1 MADRR
6 HQHLSFDEQRELE
19 ILEKTRNEGFVDEE
33 LQKNKKAGAPIAPL
47 GGGEAVYF
55 NYDDPQP
62 TIEEALPLQ
71 FQAAGKIFWYYYP
84 ENLTLPEEKK
94 INEGDMIVAYS
105 ERGIELALVLKRSL
119 DDFKMQSKVDFVKKG
134 IIRKATPDDLKKEE
148 SLKEKAKEAWRI
160 CEQHNRELSIVMKLR
175 KVKYTLDDSKV
186 IFYFTAPG
194 RVDFR
199 ELIKRLA
206 SSLRRR
212 IEMRQIGV
220 RDTTKILGGL
230 GPCGMELCCRRYL
243 HSFIPVSVKM
253 AKDQNL
259 SLNPNK
265 ISGVC
270 GRLFCCLGYENPVY
284 EEIRKQMPYE
294 ETEVHDAITNRR
306 GFVKKVNVLQGT
318 VSVVFPSTETESYED
333 RLIEKVQFRKNEQN
347 KWVIDPAPP
356 KPEKDKKSE
365 KPSVFGDDL
374 KDYIPPFR
382 PEKAL
387 KPGEPEPQKLE
398 PRRDDRDNRNRDR
411 DRRPTDQKKE
421 GQQQKP
427 GEQKSSSNS
436 GGGRDNRDRDR
447 NRNRNNNNNNKPK
460 EGSSGQPQNQQ
471 GSQGNRDR
479 DQRRDR
485 RPHRPDRP
493 RQDQNNKPA
502 AAPTDPGKKD
512 GGNNSGNPPA
522 SNNNDPN

>member
-1 MADRR
+1 MADRK

-19 ILEKTRNEGFVDEE
+19 ILERTRNEGFVDEE
-33 LQKNKKAGAPIAPL
+33 MQKNKKAGAPIAPL
-47 GGGEAVYF
+47 GGSDAYYF
-55 NYDDPQP
+55 SYDDPQP
-62 TIEEALPLQ
+62 AIEEVLPLQ
-71 FQAAGKIFWYYYP
+71 FQAAGKVFWYYYP
-84 ENLTLPEEKK
+84 ENLTLPDDKK
-94 INEGDMIVAYS
+94 INEGDTIVAYS
-105 ERGIELALVLKRSL
+105 ERGIELAQVLKRSL
-119 DDFKMQSKVDFVKKG
+119 ADFKLQGKADFVKKG
-134 IIRKATPDDLKKEE
+134 VIRKATPEDIKKEAN
-148 SLKEKAKEAWRI
+148 LKERAKEAWRI
-160 CEQHNRELSIVMKLR
+160 CEQHNKELNIVMRLR

-243 HSFIPVSVKM
+243 HAFIPVSVKM

-265 ISGVC
+265 ISGIC
-270 GRLFCCLGYENPVY
+270 GRLFCCLGYENPMY
-284 EEIRKQMPYE
+284 EEIRKDLPYE
-294 ETEVHDAITNRR
+294 DSEVHDAITNRR

-318 VSVVFPSTETESYED
+318 VAVVFPSTESESYEE
-333 RLIEKVQFRKNEQN
+333 RLIEKVQFRRNENN
-347 KWVIDPAPP
+347 KWVVDPPPP
-356 KPEKDKKSE
+356 KPEKPKEAEKS
-365 KPSVFGDDL
+365 SVFGDDL

-382 PEKAL
+382 PEKAQ
-387 KPGEPEPQKLE
+387 KPGDPEQKPTE

-411 DRRPTDQKKE
+411 RPTPTDQKKE

-427 GEQKSSSNS
+427 GEQKSSS
-436 GGGRDNRDRDR
+436 GGGRDNRDR
-447 NRNRNNNNNNKPK
+447 NRNRNNNNNSSNNKPK

-471 GSQGNRDR
+471 GQQGNRDR
-479 DQRRDR
+479 DHRRDR
-485 RPHRPDRP
+485 RPHRSDRP
-493 RQDQNNKPA
+493 RQDQGKPA
-502 AAPTDPGKKD
+502 GTPTDPGKKD
-512 GGNNSGNPPA
+512 GGNTSGGTPT
-522 SNNNDPN
+522 SNGNDPS

>member
-1 MADRR
+1 MADRK

-19 ILEKTRNEGFVDEE
+19 ILERTRHEGFVDEE

-47 GGGEAVYF
+47 GGSDAYYF

-62 TIEEALPLQ
+62 AIEEVLPLQ
-71 FQAAGKIFWYYYP
+71 FQSAGKIFWYYYP
-84 ENLTLPEEKK
+84 ENLTLPDEKK

-105 ERGIELALVLKRSL
+105 ERGIELAQVLKRSL
-119 DDFKMQSKVDFVKKG
+119 DDFKLQSKVDFVKKG
-134 IIRKATPDDLKKEE
+134 IIRKATPEDLKKEE
-148 SLKEKAKEAWRI
+148 TLKERAKEAWRI
-160 CEQHNRELSIVMKLR
+160 CEQHNRELNIQMKLR

-243 HSFIPVSVKM
+243 HAFIPVSVKM

-265 ISGVC
+265 ISGIC

-284 EEIRKQMPYE
+284 EEIRKDLPYE
-294 ETEVHDAITNRR
+294 DSEVHDAITNRR

-333 RLIEKVQFRKNEQN
+333 RLIDKVQFRRNENN
-347 KWVIDPAPP
+347 KWVIDPPPP
-356 KPEKDKKSE
+356 KPEKPKESE

-382 PEKAL
+382 PEKAQ
-387 KPGEPEPQKLE
+387 KPGEAEQRPA
-398 PRRDDRDNRNRDR
+398 PRRDDREQHHLTDQKKEGSRERDNRNRDR
-411 DRRPTDQKKE
+411 RPRDGEKKPLP
-421 GQQQKP
+421 QPQQKP
-427 GEQKSSSNS
+427 QGAGNAQKPEQK
-436 GGGRDNRDRDR
+436 RTD
-447 NRNRNNNNNNKPK
+447 
-460 EGSSGQPQNQQ
+460 GSR
-471 GSQGNRDR
+471 RDR
-479 DQRRDR
+479 DQRNRGRRDHR
-485 RPHRPDRP
+485 RPD
-493 RQDQNNKPA
+493 
-502 AAPTDPGKKD
+502 
-512 GGNNSGNPPA
+512 GNNPQKQPAQPPKKEGDE
-522 SNNNDPN
+522 NKG